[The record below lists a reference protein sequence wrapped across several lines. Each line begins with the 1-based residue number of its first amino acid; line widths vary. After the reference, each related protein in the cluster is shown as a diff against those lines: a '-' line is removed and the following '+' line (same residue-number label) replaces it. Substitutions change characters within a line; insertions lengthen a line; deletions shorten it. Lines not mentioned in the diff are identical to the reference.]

1 MFRWFLTIIAQLLPL
16 NFRRLFN
23 HLWFKLIGAFTLVI
37 GIGVLGTVILTRQ
50 GAATQFAHFM
60 IEGQM
65 VRPSWLVPNLVDYYQ
80 QHREWT
86 NLPVDL
92 NHIVTDSSDGTMS
105 SMVGSMMG
113 MFDNR
118 IQIID
123 DRGVVVADSNG
134 IIGDPMVDTELVQRW
149 PIIVDDRQ
157 IATLL
162 VEGSMMGHP
171 HLNDALLLSGITRAV
186 LVAGL
191 VAGLAAFLMAGLLV
205 RQITR
210 PLASLN
216 QASSRIAAGDL
227 AARVPV
233 KSQDELGE
241 LAATF
246 NQMADSLQTQ
256 EQVRRNLMADIAH
269 ELRTPLAGIQGTIE
283 ALQDGIFLPTAENLA
298 IIHEEI
304 ILINRL
310 VEDLRTLANV
320 EAGKLFLDRT
330 CLDLRDLTQRQV
342 ATFQYRALAQK
353 TELMLVADDTLPL
366 VLGDQQRLSQV
377 LTNLLDNAL
386 RHTPP
391 SGCVR
396 LQLSKVKGGVQL
408 AVTDNGEGIPA
419 EDLPHVFERFYRAD
433 RSRSRETGGS
443 GLGLAIARQLV
454 EAHGG
459 HIRVNSPPPGQT
471 HGAEFRFFLPKKH
484 D

>member
-1 MFRWFLTIIAQLLPL
+1 MRMVFHTLTVQALPL
-16 NFRRLFN
+16 NIRRLFN
-23 HLWFKLIGAFTLVI
+23 HLWFKLIGAFALVI
-37 GIGVLGTVILTRQ
+37 GIGILGTVVLTRQ

-60 IEGQM
+60 VDGQM
-65 VRPSWLVPNLVDYYQ
+65 VRPTWLLPKLVDYYQ
-80 QHREWT
+80 QYQDWN
-86 NLPVDL
+86 NLPLMLDQ
-92 NHIVTDSSDGTMS
+92 IVTDSSDGTMS
-105 SMVGSMMG
+105 SMMGNMMG

-118 IQIID
+118 FQIMD
-123 DRGVVVADSNG
+123 ERGVVVADTNG
-134 IIGDPMVDTELVQRW
+134 TIGEPMGDTELVQRW
-149 PIIVDDRQ
+149 PIMVDERQ
-157 IATLL
+157 IGTLL

-171 HLNDALLLSGITRAV
+171 HLNDAFLLSGITRAV
-186 LVAGL
+186 FVAGL
-191 VAGLAAFLMAGLLV
+191 VAGLVAFLMAGLLV

-256 EQVRRNLMADIAH
+256 ERVRRNLMADIAH
-269 ELRTPLAGIQGTIE
+269 ELRTPLAGIQGTVE

-304 ILINRL
+304 LLINRL
-310 VEDLRTLANV
+310 VEDLRTLANA

-330 CLDLRDLTQRQV
+330 WLDLRELTQRQV
-342 ATFQYRALAQK
+342 VTFQYRALAQK
-353 TELMLVADDTLPL
+353 TELALVVDDTLPL

-377 LTNLLDNAL
+377 LTNLLDNAF

-396 LQLSKVKGGVQL
+396 LHLSKVKGGVQL

-459 HIRVNSPPPGQT
+459 HIQVNSPPPGLA
-471 HGAEFRFFLPKKH
+471 HGAEFRFFLPKKR